1 MLRGAELSV
10 HHKNVCLAVAGELLL
25 EGEPGATGGRSPHR
39 DDLVEVADDGAVE
52 PRQDVEVHPHP
63 VWNGGE
69 RGVTK
74 DVVGERVLA
83 EGEEHEA
90 APLREGWRGEIEDDR
105 DEGANVED
113 AEGLRM
119 EGSNNVDVTSA
130 WRNVVVVGERWWGVG
145 VVDHDATGGSSSLLE
160 AAASVG
166 QGELIASHVFLEAA
180 LCNSNNSLGAVRSC
194 SLSVQGEILN
204 MSSNCCSS

>member
-1 MLRGAELSV
+1 MNRWRGHGGRSWRGRAVGDDLVELGEGVRQDLHPAAVVGDRECTLLRGAELSV

-69 RGVTK
+69 RGVAK
-74 DVVGERVLA
+74 GMVGERVLA
-83 EGEEHEA
+83 KGEEHEA
-90 APLREGWRGEIEDDR
+90 APLGEGWRGEIEDDR
-105 DEGANVED
+105 DEGADVED

-119 EGSNNVDVTSA
+119 EGSTNVDVTS
-130 WRNVVVVGERWWGVG
+130 G
-145 VVDHDATGGSSSLLE
+145 
-160 AAASVG
+160 
-166 QGELIASHVFLEAA
+166 
-180 LCNSNNSLGAVRSC
+180 
-194 SLSVQGEILN
+194 
-204 MSSNCCSS
+204 